1 MNNAVLLM
9 FDMKF
14 STTLIK
20 KIILL
25 FCLISIS
32 ILNADELNTKILT
45 EEQIADLPAPQV
57 LRQIRSIEKKL
68 HKLNE
73 IQIGYLDRL
82 KVALQFK
89 KEEETDSYKEEN
101 KTDYVYYDPSVSY
114 IYRQLNANLNL
125 IRKGAKKTEVLKY
138 LKKIYQW
145 DRLETVDNID
155 PTKIPIVSQKTVY
168 EKYFYTEYTKYLYYK
183 VHCKK
188 IVQEAVG
195 EECGPWPEYEEEL
208 NRMLKKYKIDD
219 TSPLEKNCEC
229 IGC

>member
-1 MNNAVLLM
+1 
-9 FDMKF
+9 MKK
-14 STTLIK
+14 S
-20 KIILL
+20 ILL

-32 ILNADELNTKILT
+32 ISILNADDLNIKILT
-45 EEQIADLPAPQV
+45 EEQIVDLPAPQV
-57 LRQIRSIEKKL
+57 LSQIRSMEEKL
-68 HKLNE
+68 HKLNA

-89 KEEETDSYKEEN
+89 EEEGTDSYKEEN

-145 DRLETVDNID
+145 DRLETVDNMD
-155 PTKIPIVSQKTVY
+155 PTKVLIISKRTVY
-168 EKYFYTEYTKYLYYK
+168 EKYFQTEYTKYLYYK

-188 IVQEAVG
+188 NVEVVAE

-208 NRMLKKYKIDD
+208 GRMLKKYKIDD

>member
-1 MNNAVLLM
+1 ML
-9 FDMKF
+9 DIKF
-14 STTLIK
+14 STTLMK
-20 KIILL
+20 KIVLL
-25 FCLISIS
+25 FYFIWISF
-32 ILNADELNTKILT
+32 LNADDLNIKILT
-45 EEQIADLPAPQV
+45 EKQIVDLPAPQV
-57 LRQIRSIEKKL
+57 LRQIRSMEKKL

-82 KVALQFK
+82 KVVLQFK
-89 KEEETDSYKEEN
+89 EEEETDSYKKEN
-101 KTDYVYYDPSVSY
+101 KTDYIYYDPSASY
-114 IYRQLNANLNL
+114 IYTPLNANLNL

-145 DRLETVDNID
+145 NRLEEVSNVD
-155 PTKIPIVSQKTVY
+155 PAKIPIVSKKTVY

-188 IVQEAVG
+188 NVEVVAE